1 MDSFSEY
8 IDLSTYL
15 ARTFGVIY
23 LAVGLGMFL
32 YRESYIVLFRRLTE
46 NIDFVLMGGFVA
58 VAGGMAMVSYHNI
71 WVNDWRVI
79 ITIVGW
85 IALIKGLMLLIMPGY
100 IRTFRGVLLV
110 RYGKY
115 LTVAI
120 LLFGLALSYFGFF

>member
-1 MDSFSEY
+1 ME
-8 IDLSTYL
+8 LSIYL

-32 YRESYIVLFRRLTE
+32 YRESYILLFRRLTE
-46 NIDFVLMGGFVA
+46 SIDFVLMGGFIA
-58 VAGGMAMVSYHNI
+58 VASGMAMVTYHNL
-71 WVNDWRVI
+71 WVSDWRVI

-85 IALIKGLMLLIMPGY
+85 IALVKGIMLLIMPGY